1 MRIIS
6 IFMGVFILTSCS
18 SINKWCGLE
27 DDNFIEEAVEDV
39 VQHETGLNFDFTP
52 NSPEV
57 KK

>member
-1 MRIIS
+1 MRIVS
-6 IFMGVFILTSCS
+6 FLALSLVLCSCS
-18 SINKWCGLE
+18 TLNRWCGLE